1 MSHTTGNRSSERI
14 LLVVALIYLLSPVD
28 LLPGV
33 LIDDII
39 VLVLSALAQ
48 RSRERLESGVAE
60 EEF

>member
-39 VLVLSALAQ
+39 VIVLSALAQ
-48 RSRERLESGVAE
+48 RSRERLESGVTE

>member
-39 VLVLSALAQ
+39 VIVLSALAQ
-48 RSRERLESGVAE
+48 RSRERLESGVTEAE
-60 EEF
+60 F